1 MKFKEYWM
9 ITAMAGMM
17 QQAQQSCE
25 PEEPD
30 WSEQLQML
38 EERQAEMQEYL
49 DSVGCTALHLFDT
62 SVIETGTYADEMRKI
77 DEIQA
82 GVEEYLELGGDI
94 EWLLGFSDL
103 EQRIDVLRY
112 LKEIGR
118 IDRQYEFINDDRR
131 TVEEIIRAERASG
144 EIN

>member
-1 MKFKEYWM
+1 MKFGDYWM
-9 ITAMAGMM
+9 LTAMAGMM
-17 QQAQQSCE
+17 RQAQQSRE

-30 WSEQLQML
+30 WREQLRML
-38 EERQAEMQEYL
+38 EERQAELQDYL
-49 DSVGCTALHLFDT
+49 DSVGCTALHLYDT
-62 SVIETGTYADEMRKI
+62 SVFETGNYADEMRKI

-94 EWLLGFSDL
+94 EWLIEFSDL

>member
-94 EWLLGFSDL
+94 EWLIGFSDL

>member
-17 QQAQQSCE
+17 RQAQQSCE

-82 GVEEYLELGGDI
+82 GVEDYLELGGDI
-94 EWLLGFSDL
+94 EWLIGFSDL

>member
-30 WSEQLQML
+30 WREQLQML

-94 EWLLGFSDL
+94 EWLIGFSDL

>member
-30 WSEQLQML
+30 WRAQLQML

-94 EWLLGFSDL
+94 EWLIGFSDL

>member
-30 WSEQLQML
+30 WREQLQML

-62 SVIETGTYADEMRKI
+62 SVIEIGTYADEMRKI

-94 EWLLGFSDL
+94 EWLIGFSDL

>member
-94 EWLLGFSDL
+94 EWLIEFSDL

-112 LKEIGR
+112 L
-118 IDRQYEFINDDRR
+118 N
-131 TVEEIIRAERASG
+131 
-144 EIN
+144 

>member
-103 EQRIDVLRY
+103 EHRIDVLRY